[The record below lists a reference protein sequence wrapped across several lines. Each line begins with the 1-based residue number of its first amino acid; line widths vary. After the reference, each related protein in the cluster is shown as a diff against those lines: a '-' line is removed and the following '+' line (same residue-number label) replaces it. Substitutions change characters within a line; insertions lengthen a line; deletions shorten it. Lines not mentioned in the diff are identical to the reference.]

1 MDFPR
6 NAIDGARR
14 VIRFG
19 IVLVAALTVAAC
31 AGLNAR
37 NQPAASEL
45 ATNSA
50 PEKAS
55 AATANARADE
65 KACRSMKS
73 KDGSFEGC
81 VYGNPPKN
89 AKFSKLVIGMSKYQ
103 VEKLLGHPQDSKY
116 VTNWRKAIIP
126 FYQGTDARRL
136 VWLYEGQ
143 GSVSFDTGGAYSDGG
158 VVVEI
163 NYDPKIEL

>member
-1 MDFPR
+1 MDFQR
-6 NAIDGARR
+6 NAINGAQH

-19 IVLVAALTVAAC
+19 IVLVTALTVAAC
-31 AGLNAR
+31 AGLNER
-37 NQPAASEL
+37 NQSNP
-45 ATNSA
+45 SA
-50 PEKAS
+50 PAS
-55 AATANARADE
+55 TTNASSEA

-73 KDGSFEGC
+73 KDGSFDGC

-103 VEKLLGHPQDSKY
+103 VEKLLGHPQDLKY
-116 VTNWRKAIIP
+116 TTNWRKAWIP

-143 GSVSFDTGGAYSDGG
+143 GSVSFDTGGAYAEGG